1 VIGQR
6 LRTAVAGG
14 TLLVLLAT
22 ALAGCVRPA
31 SQGRPD
37 KTLREATR
45 NARERAEQ
53 ARQEIE
59 GALGADP
66 LPEDYPAA
74 LERGRGEFQE
84 TIGSDGRSS
93 VLGSAPSPDG
103 AQFDLAIVG
112 GAETGGG
119 LFYAAAGVVLCA
131 RVTSTFG
138 RNARAAIADL
148 PCPPSLTSKGGKLYG
163 LINQVVTLKG

>member
-1 VIGQR
+1 MIGRR

-14 TLLVLLAT
+14 TLLVLLA
-22 ALAGCVRPA
+22 AMLAGCVRYRTSSEQAPW
-31 SQGRPD
+31 
-37 KTLREATR
+37 EATR

-53 ARQEIE
+53 ARQEVE

-74 LERGRGEFQE
+74 LERGRIEFQE

-119 LFYAAAGVVLCA
+119 LFYAASGVLLCA

-138 RNARAAIADL
+138 RNARATIADL

-163 LINQVVTLKG
+163 LIDQVVTLKG